1 MARKKSK
8 AKQPKGKQQTQP
20 PPTVARRPQRQA
32 AQTQPPP
39 VVARRPQRQAV
50 QQIRTRSGT
59 YWAAAALQRRRG
71 APLTTPASRV
81 LFKTPDLFGHV
92 CTLVGSTRQLAATSR
107 AGQVRGTE
115 AKPRFV
121 ARYLYVIP
129 LEGNNRTAPMVPQA
143 GARLH
148 LATETWEPV
157 AAAEDNQEGEATA
170 FIPTLHALRPA
181 GRRGAQSLSFYAQ
194 GRLTDE
200 PRSDSHFVFDAE
212 ASRWVRRPS
221 INSSPAL
228 ASGLYVFARLND
240 TLYVIGGVDN
250 RVSPSSAVR
259 RLDGDAWVDCAP
271 LNRPRFAPSVCAV
284 PNGLAVLGG
293 FSGGGDGGEE
303 GLEATLTTERYDAR
317 SNTWTSGPNLVFFGH
332 EGDVLTA
339 AIGSD
344 VFALEA
350 HYVSGAA
357 ARLQRWRGDEIVR
370 CASLSG
376 NHHQLVDAPASAEP
390 RTYSTNVLLAD
401 PKRNRLLAM
410 DGLIDSDDAVTSSHV
425 TIHAYDVEL
434 DAWSPL
440 IHLEHPALGFT
451 ALRHGDCVFFPLRG
465 EPANGRETTAIG
477 CLDLE
482 TDEWRR
488 IGGSTALL
496 DPRRGPLFCVG
507 DAPE

>member
-1 MARKKSK
+1 MEPAAPEAVMAMPSPRK
-8 AKQPKGKQQTQP
+8 
-20 PPTVARRPQRQA
+20 QA
-32 AQTQPPP
+32 AE
-39 VVARRPQRQAV
+39 
-50 QQIRTRSGT
+50 SL
-59 YWAAAALQRRRG
+59 ALMAFPS
-71 APLTTPASRV
+71 APATTPAARV

-107 AGQVRGTE
+107 AGSARSAE

-293 FSGGGDGGEE
+293 FSTGEGDGGEE

-317 SNTWTSGPNLVFFGH
+317 SNTCLRASISRFSEAVDSSLRMCVPTNMEMMSAQWTGRSP
-332 EGDVLTA
+332 
-339 AIGSD
+339 
-344 VFALEA
+344 
-350 HYVSGAA
+350 
-357 ARLQRWRGDEIVR
+357 R
-370 CASLSG
+370 
-376 NHHQLVDAPASAEP
+376 APANRILNAISKSA
-390 RTYSTNVLLAD
+390 N
-401 PKRNRLLAM
+401 K
-410 DGLIDSDDAVTSSHV
+410 SS
-425 TIHAYDVEL
+425 IC
-434 DAWSPL
+434 W
-440 IHLEHPALGFT
+440 
-451 ALRHGDCVFFPLRG
+451 
-465 EPANGRETTAIG
+465 
-477 CLDLE
+477 
-482 TDEWRR
+482 
-488 IGGSTALL
+488 
-496 DPRRGPLFCVG
+496 
-507 DAPE
+507 

>member
-8 AKQPKGKQQTQP
+8 AKQPKAKQQTKP
-20 PPTVARRPQRQA
+20 PPPVVARRPQRQA

-107 AGQVRGTE
+107 AGSARSAE

-148 LATETWEPV
+148 LATETWEAV

-259 RLDGDAWVDCAP
+259 RLDGDA
-271 LNRPRFAPSVCAV
+271 
-284 PNGLAVLGG
+284 
-293 FSGGGDGGEE
+293 
-303 GLEATLTTERYDAR
+303 
-317 SNTWTSGPNLVFFGH
+317 
-332 EGDVLTA
+332 
-339 AIGSD
+339 
-344 VFALEA
+344 
-350 HYVSGAA
+350 
-357 ARLQRWRGDEIVR
+357 
-370 CASLSG
+370 
-376 NHHQLVDAPASAEP
+376 
-390 RTYSTNVLLAD
+390 
-401 PKRNRLLAM
+401 
-410 DGLIDSDDAVTSSHV
+410 
-425 TIHAYDVEL
+425 
-434 DAWSPL
+434 
-440 IHLEHPALGFT
+440 
-451 ALRHGDCVFFPLRG
+451 
-465 EPANGRETTAIG
+465 
-477 CLDLE
+477 
-482 TDEWRR
+482 
-488 IGGSTALL
+488 GSTARRSTGRASLRRCARCRTAWRCSEAS
-496 DPRRGPLFCVG
+496 PAEGMAARRGSRRR
-507 DAPE
+507 